1 MALEMAGAVASTW
14 LADQERDLGLAGE
27 PSAFQ
32 KWLGPISKSL
42 TLASGIFQGAQLLKA
57 SGSYRDQ
64 YRQYRQMAAQAL
76 EEGFQTGIDI
86 ERQGQEVLGTM
97 TAAFGKSGSLL
108 EGSPLLVL
116 ADTTARIQQN
126 VERVIQQGRIEQL
139 AYLRAA
145 RRAKKAASSATLGG
159 IGKIAGL
166 ALSMVPGLQP
176 LGLGLG
182 GISSIPI
189 RTPNIPAPPHAVDA
203 ATAKRIRQR
212 FGWGD

>member
-76 EEGFQTGIDI
+76 EEGFQT
-86 ERQGQEVLGTM
+86 VSTS
-97 TAAFGKSGSLL
+97 SG
-108 EGSPLLVL
+108 
-116 ADTTARIQQN
+116 R
-126 VERVIQQGRIEQL
+126 GR
-139 AYLRAA
+139 
-145 RRAKKAASSATLGG
+145 KCSG
-159 IGKIAGL
+159 
-166 ALSMVPGLQP
+166 P
-176 LGLGLG
+176 
-182 GISSIPI
+182 
-189 RTPNIPAPPHAVDA
+189 
-203 ATAKRIRQR
+203 
-212 FGWGD
+212 

>member
-1 MALEMAGAVASTW
+1 MASVFGPLPYSPSDPYLSLNDASLTTSPKGMFT
-14 LADQERDLGLAGE
+14 D
-27 PSAFQ
+27 
-32 KWLGPISKSL
+32 WLGPISKGL

-64 YRQYRQMAAQAL
+64 YRQYRQAAAQVL
-76 EEGFQTGIDI
+76 EQGFQTGIDI
-86 ERQGQEVLGTM
+86 ERQGREVLGTM

-145 RRAKKAASSATLGG
+145 RRAKKAASSAKLGG
-159 IGKIAGL
+159 IGKIVGAV
-166 ALSMVPGLQP
+166 ASVIPGLQP
-176 LGLGLG
+176 LGA
-182 GISSIPI
+182 GISAGSMLL
-189 RTPNIPAPPHAVDA
+189 
-203 ATAKRIRQR
+203 
-212 FGWGD
+212 G